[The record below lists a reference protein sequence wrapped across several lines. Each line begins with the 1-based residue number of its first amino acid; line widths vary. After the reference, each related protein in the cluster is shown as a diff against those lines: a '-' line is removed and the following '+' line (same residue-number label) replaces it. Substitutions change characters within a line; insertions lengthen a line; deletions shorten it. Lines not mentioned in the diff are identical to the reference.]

1 MEAVSKDG
9 ALKLSDI
16 AKYGAEEAGVYD
28 DIGLEKTDT
37 PDAHLSGRTFRD
49 FKVPLA
55 SLKRTSGAQKSLR
68 KQFAEHKCPNEVGGN

>member
-1 MEAVSKDG
+1 LRSAGKKIHGSRFQDG

-16 AKYGAEEAGVYD
+16 AKYGAEEAGAYD

-49 FKVPLA
+49 FIAGLTALQSSTCLTQENVRRAKEP
-55 SLKRTSGAQKSLR
+55 
-68 KQFAEHKCPNEVGGN
+68 P